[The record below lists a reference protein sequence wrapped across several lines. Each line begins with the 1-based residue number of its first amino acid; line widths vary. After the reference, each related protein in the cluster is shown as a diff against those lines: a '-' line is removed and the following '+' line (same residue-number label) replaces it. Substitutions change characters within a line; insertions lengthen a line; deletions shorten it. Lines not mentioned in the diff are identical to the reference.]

1 MRLLGL
7 EQPGPARPGEEM
19 WTPYGKRSCSD
30 CTSPS
35 PGKAKFLRY
44 EKLTGEEKD
53 ATFMKW

>member
-7 EQPGPARPGEEM
+7 AQPGQEKTM
-19 WTPYGKRSCSD
+19 
-30 CTSPS
+30 